1 MIVENGNQES
11 MLDLKN
17 DLSSLRISLLKNG
30 NSKIHLS
37 HSNGFKMYIKGIDN
51 SINLIFL

>member
-17 DLSSLRISLLKNG
+17 DLSCLRISLLKNG

>member
-1 MIVENGNQES
+1 MIVENGKQES

-30 NSKIHLS
+30 YSKIHLS

>member
-1 MIVENGNQES
+1 MNVENENQES

-17 DLSSLRISLLKNG
+17 DFSYLRISLVKNG

-37 HSNGFKMYIKGIDN
+37 QTNGFKMYIKGIDN
-51 SINLIFL
+51 SINRIFL